1 MPSMQE
7 TLERPNV
14 MAAKIA
20 TLLTANSAQAAI
32 WIIDALANELAEDET
47 LDRSAL
53 IGKLMQN
60 AGYEQADA
68 LWPDSVEARRAELV
82 ARLAGRLARH
92 R

>member
-1 MPSMQE
+1 MQE

-20 TLLTANSAQAAI
+20 TLLTANSAQAVM
-32 WIIDALANELAEDET
+32 WIIDALANELAEDDT
-47 LDRSAL
+47 LDRGAL
-53 IGKLMQN
+53 IGRLMHK

-68 LWPDSVEARRAELV
+68 LWPDGVKARRAELV